1 MFDQDFQQ
9 LFQSFCF
16 FIHRSVLLSGE
27 LSAPP
32 DTYIIQDFLY
42 NVKAFL
48 KGKPIFLKI
57 FLDKIQEI
65 IYTFGEVMNMDFPT
79 KIKMAEA
86 VAKVKEAEL
95 ARRMDTTP
103 QAFNQRMKT
112 GKFSSE
118 EMERIAE
125 ALEATYYFGFE
136 FKDGTKI

>member
-1 MFDQDFQQ
+1 
-9 LFQSFCF
+9 
-16 FIHRSVLLSGE
+16 
-27 LSAPP
+27 
-32 DTYIIQDFLY
+32 
-42 NVKAFL
+42 
-48 KGKPIFLKI
+48 
-57 FLDKIQEI
+57 
-65 IYTFGEVMNMDFPT
+65 MDFPT